1 MISPHGGCQDALDD
15 CGVKLSAAVSSVFG
29 RFVASCL
36 GFLDDDVVDSSGGG
50 VQVT

>member
-1 MISPHGGCQDALDD
+1 MISPHGGFQDALDD

-36 GFLDDDVVDSSGGG
+36 GFLDDEGVDSGGG